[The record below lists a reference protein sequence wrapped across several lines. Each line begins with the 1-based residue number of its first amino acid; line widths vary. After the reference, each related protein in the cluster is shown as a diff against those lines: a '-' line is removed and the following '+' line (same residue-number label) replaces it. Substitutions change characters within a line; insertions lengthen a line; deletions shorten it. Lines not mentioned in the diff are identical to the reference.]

1 MKTVQSATILPIF
14 SICNRML
21 VSNLR
26 TLPIGS
32 SPCVAVAVPWVVCL
46 ELSKRIP
53 WSIWNLAQ
61 SVSTVTWESMRS
73 YWQVYTSYAAM
84 CSSKIVLLHQ
94 DLRRI
99 LSKRLWRMMWNRIE
113 VIAVPSRPK
122 SSSVFKRVSL
132 KFKPTSFFSSFSSY
146 THGRRDKSWS
156 FHIQHSLAGGS
167 PPSRWRPGVFCVLVV
182 GSPLVV
188 GLNQP
193 HTDMLTTCSEPL
205 NWYDQAID
213 KVNMIIVT
221 DKSFEDMFE
230 TTC

>member
-1 MKTVQSATILPIF
+1 MCLTGSCVAPPHTWEPYSLGSIENCSIIPIR
-14 SICNRML
+14 NGML
-21 VSNLR
+21 VSNPR

-61 SVSTVTWESMRS
+61 SVSTVTWESMRRFDALRPASPCEGDDDTGDDNDGS

-113 VIAVPSRPK
+113 VIAVPSCPK
-122 SSSVFKRVSL
+122 SSFVFKRVSL

-146 THGRRDKSWS
+146 MAEETKVVIPYPALFG
-156 FHIQHSLAGGS
+156 
-167 PPSRWRPGVFCVLVV
+167 WRFTTKPMKAWCVLCV
-182 GSPLVV
+182 GS
-188 GLNQP
+188 G
-193 HTDMLTTCSEPL
+193 
-205 NWYDQAID
+205 
-213 KVNMIIVT
+213 
-221 DKSFEDMFE
+221 
-230 TTC
+230 